1 MNDTR
6 AGPFGSQD
14 RSDDQRGAPRA
25 RPLTRATVL
34 AAALEI
40 IDRDSVEQL
49 TMRRLGKRLG
59 HDPMAL
65 YRHATDKSALLDGIT
80 EFVLEQL
87 RVDTEDPDWRH
98 QLRAVARDFRRLAVA
113 HPHVVPLLITH
124 PLATPLGRRPLG
136 TLRPVERILELLIRA
151 DFSGSD
157 ALFIYRALFGFLYGH
172 VLNELHEIVD
182 RPEEATDLLRLGLH
196 HLPIGEFPLLR
207 GLAAQQA
214 VYDGGTELERGLD
227 ILLSGLTATLARTT
241 PLPEQ
246 FSGPGASCHHAAGA
260 SSGPGKVASPEPG
273 NGA

>member
-14 RSDDQRGAPRA
+14 RSDDRLGNHRTP
-25 RPLTRATVL
+25 PLTRAVVL

-40 IDRDSVEQL
+40 IDSDSVEQL
-49 TMRRLGKRLG
+49 SMRRLGKRLG
-59 HDPMAL
+59 RDPMAL
-65 YRHATDKSALLDGIT
+65 YRHAADKSALLDGIT

-87 RVDTEDPDWRH
+87 RVDPADPDWRH

-113 HPHVVPLLITH
+113 HPHVVPLLVTH
-124 PLATPLGRRPLG
+124 PLVTPLGRRPPG
-136 TLRPVERILELLIRA
+136 TLRPMEGILELLVRA

-172 VLNELHEIVD
+172 ALNETQAAIE
-182 RPEEATDLLRLGLH
+182 RPEETTDLLRLGLH

-207 GLAAQQA
+207 GLAAQLA
-214 VYDGGTELERGLD
+214 GYDGGTELERGLD
-227 ILLSGLTATLARTT
+227 ILISGLTATLT
-241 PLPEQ
+241 PAPH
-246 FSGPGASCHHAAGA
+246 FSGPGASRHRAAGA

-273 NGA
+273 SGA